1 MSASNDRQQLANLTR
16 EQRMALFEQI
26 RKQKKE
32 QRPEPTI
39 RRQSR
44 AMPSYPLSFAQQRL
58 WFLDQFEPGTPLYNV
73 PLALR
78 VRGPLDHAVLRRVLE
93 SLLARHETLRT
104 TFVSSDGEPQQVIM
118 EPGRVPLPLI
128 DLRGLPETL
137 RQAHASELVAIEEQ
151 QPFDL
156 SNGPILRTCLLRLT
170 EEEHILAITMHHIA
184 SDAWS
189 RGIFMRE
196 LQTLYNAYRQNLPS
210 PLPALPIRY
219 VDFALWQ
226 RAWLQGET
234 LEELLTYWKHQLK
247 DLPTLQLPTDYP
259 RPALHTIRGAICFR
273 EIPSTLLTRLQ
284 MLGRR
289 EHDSLFMLLLSAFA
303 ILLSRYTGSADI
315 AIGSAIAN
323 RNRTEIE
330 GLIGFFVNTL
340 VMRIDLS
347 GDPSFRKLVERVREV
362 CLDAYAHQDLPFE
375 RLVEE
380 LRPERNLSVAN
391 PLIQVTMALQN
402 APGASL
408 VLPGLAFEPLI
419 VDTQTAKFDIS
430 LFVLGNEQQSFLEIE
445 YNTDLFAEET
455 IRRMLGHL
463 IMILEAVADGPDQPI
478 SAIPLLTPAE
488 RQQILVAWNATEEQ
502 YDQEPFVH
510 QMFEAWAV
518 LVPDTLAAITENE
531 QLTYQELNAC
541 ANQLA
546 HYLRKAGVKAESLVG
561 ICLKRSFDLLIC
573 LLAVLKAGGAFVLLD
588 PTYPIE
594 RLALMIE
601 DASITL
607 LLTTHN
613 LGAPLASPEI
623 HMLCLESE
631 WAHISHEDTV
641 NPTGEIDPDN
651 LAYVIYTSGSTG
663 RPKGVQITHQGLR
676 NLICW
681 HRQTFALKPHERA
694 SHFASLSF
702 DGALWEIWPS
712 LATGATL
719 CLIDDEI
726 RHDPQLIREWMI
738 RQQITF
744 GYLPT
749 PLAESVLD
757 DAWPQNLA
765 MHTLTT
771 GGDALHYTPPEQCP
785 FTLVNTYGPAE
796 NSVVTT
802 FGVVPST
809 PETRGLPS
817 IGRPMSN
824 VQVYVLDSHM
834 QPVPIGV
841 TGELFIGGIGLARGY
856 RHHPDLTAERFLPD
870 PFVGD
875 RFPASWQ
882 PGSRLYRTGDLARYR
897 PDGELEFQGRND
909 HQVKIRGCRV
919 ELPEVEAALRQHPAI
934 AEAVVVAR
942 GTALI
947 TPGQPD
953 TSSGEKSLIAYIV
966 RRKGRQEDEQE
977 MPVTRFTE
985 QVARWQQ
992 IFDLSYREAKP
1003 PADPTFNIAGW
1014 NSSYTGQ
1021 PLTEEEMRQW
1031 VEQTVERILFLVLK
1045 LRQPTPLS
1053 RLPRSIG
1060 ELQFRLA
1067 AGNRPGRVLEIGCGT
1082 GLLLSRIAP
1091 FCQEYWGTDLSPV
1104 AIQTLQTLVR
1114 EQTLSNVRLFQR
1126 SADDFSEPLT
1136 EQQGSFDVIILNSV
1150 IQYFPSVEYLVY
1162 VLDQASQLL
1171 APGGLLFIGDVRNL
1185 TLLEAYHTSV
1195 QLRQAVPSLFTTQLQ
1210 TLIQKR
1216 LASENELLL
1225 APAFFSALQQ
1235 HLPELGQI
1243 ELQLKRGRIHNELTR
1258 FRYDV
1263 WLHKGHAS
1271 IQVNTDVELDWQKEQ
1286 LTLPALY
1293 SMLQQQ
1299 RPGALHITH
1308 VPNARLQTDMR
1319 ALALLRDKT
1328 PPEKVELLWEALRA
1342 DNQTPAV
1349 DPEDFWNLANTLP
1362 YRVAVTWSD
1371 ADAPDCYD
1379 VLLVDR
1385 NLPGEHDRSLLS
1397 IHGLTGGKQ
1406 TDTAKPKSPWRI
1418 YANDPSQAESR
1429 NMLIEEISGYMK
1441 SSLPD
1446 YMVPSLIVEL
1456 NALPLSPNGKVDYQA
1471 LPAPDGSR
1479 PALKSAFVAPRTAK
1493 EKMLAE
1499 IWSQVLGIAQ
1509 IGVHDNFFEL
1519 GGDSLMTIRVV
1530 TRASRAGIGITVKQ
1544 IFQHQTIVELA
1555 SASNSLAIVAEQGL
1569 VTGPVPITPAQ
1580 AVNLAPGRGDLS
1592 CQSMAY
1598 VLEAVE
1604 ALDPRLVE
1612 KVVRHLLMYHD
1623 ALRIRASQTDHG
1635 WELFNAG
1642 FDDNERLPFWRVDF
1656 SFLPE
1661 IEQVSAVTA
1670 LAKQMVLHFDLSRGP
1685 LLRVVLCYLG
1695 SNRPT
1700 PLIVVGH
1707 SLVVDVQSWQILLE
1721 DVKIAYQQLRATG
1734 AIDFPPKT
1742 TSCKQWAERLQL
1754 YAQSEQLQNELPY
1767 WLAHRHAPPL
1777 PMDYP
1782 GGANN
1787 GSSTLIMFGLFEA
1800 EETETLSHLV
1810 SKRKDLQM
1818 DVILLTAVAQ
1828 TITHWSKQQAL
1839 HVMIEGYGREPDFED
1854 IDLSRTLG
1862 LLPLNFPL
1870 QLHLAETMTTGEA
1883 LRLISDQLHSV
1894 PHHGI
1899 GYSVLRYMSRDAA
1912 TTAAMAALPQPEIYF
1927 NYLGS
1932 MLRPE
1937 VDEFKVDGPYNGRAY
1952 TMNTVERQLASFLV
1966 IFWIADGHLQM
1977 SWQFSTN
1984 QYRTETIKQLVIA
1997 TRENVR
2003 TLIRYLQNEE

>member
-1 MSASNDRQQLANLTR
+1 MSTSHDRQQLANLTR

-32 QRPEPTI
+32 QPPDPTI

-44 AMPSYPLSFAQQRL
+44 AMQSYPLSFAQQRL

-78 VRGPLDHAVLRRVLE
+78 VRGPLNHEVLRRVLE

-104 TFVSSDGEPQQVIM
+104 TFVSSDGDPQQVIA

-128 DLRGLPETL
+128 DLRSLPETL
-137 RQAHASELVAIEEQ
+137 QLTHARELVAVEEQ

-156 SNGPILRTCLLRLT
+156 RNGPILRTRLLQLT
-170 EEEHILAITMHHIA
+170 GEEHILAITMHHIA

-196 LQTLYNAYRQNLPS
+196 LQTLYNAYLQNQPS
-210 PLPALPIRY
+210 PLPELPIRY

-226 RAWLQGET
+226 REWLQGET
-234 LEELLTYWKHQLK
+234 LEELLTYWKQQLQ

-273 EIPSTLLTRLQ
+273 EIPPTLLTRLQ
-284 MLGRR
+284 MLGRHQ
-289 EHDSLFMLLLSAFA
+289 HDSLFMLLLSAFA
-303 ILLSRYTGSADI
+303 ILLSRYTGSKDI

-347 GDPSFRKLVERVREV
+347 GDPNFRKLVERVREV

-380 LRPERNLSVAN
+380 LRPERDLSIAN

-402 APGASL
+402 VPKAPL
-408 VLPGLAFEPLI
+408 EIPGLAFEPLI
-419 VDTQTAKFDIS
+419 VETQTAKFDIS

-455 IRRMLGHL
+455 IKRMLGHL
-463 IMILEAVADGPDQPI
+463 LMILEAVADNPDQPI

-488 RQQILVAWNATEEQ
+488 RQQILVAWNATDEQ

-510 QMFEAWAV
+510 QMFETWAA
-518 LVPDTLAAITENE
+518 LIPDAIAAITEDE
-531 QLTYQELNAC
+531 QLTYQELNVY

-546 HYLRKAGVKAESLVG
+546 HYLRKAGVKPESLVG
-561 ICLKRSFDLLIC
+561 ICLKRSFNLLTC
-573 LLAVLKAGGAFVLLD
+573 LLAVLKAGGAYVLLD
-588 PTYPIE
+588 PTYPME

-607 LLTTHN
+607 LVTTQTQ
-613 LGAPLASPEI
+613 GAPLAGPETQ
-623 HMLCLESE
+623 MLYLENE
-631 WAHISHEDTV
+631 WEYISREDTA
-641 NPTGEIDPDN
+641 NPTGEIDTEN

-663 RPKGVQITHQGLR
+663 RPKGVQIAHQGLR

-681 HRQTFALKPHERA
+681 HRQTFALKPHDRA

-738 RQQITF
+738 KQQITL

-757 DAWPQNLA
+757 EAWPENLA

-771 GGDALHYTPPEQCP
+771 GGDALHYAPPEQCP
-785 FTLVNTYGPAE
+785 FALVNTYGPAE

-802 FGVVPST
+802 FGVVPSAPQT
-809 PETRGLPS
+809 YGLPS

-824 VQVYVLDSHM
+824 VQVYVLDSQM

-841 TGELFIGGIGLARGY
+841 TGELFIGGTGLARGY
-856 RHHPDLTAERFLPD
+856 RHHPDLTAERFLPN
-870 PFVGD
+870 PFVGG
-875 RFPASWQ
+875 RFPSSWQ

-897 PDGELEFQGRND
+897 SNGELDFLGRND

-919 ELPEVEAALRQHPAI
+919 ELSEVEAALRQHPAI
-934 AEAVVVAR
+934 AEAIVVAR

-953 TSSGEKSLIAYIV
+953 TSSSEKSLIAYIV
-966 RRKGRQEDEQE
+966 RRKPRQEDEQE
-977 MPVTRFTE
+977 MPAVRFAE
-985 QVARWQQ
+985 QVAHWQQ
-992 IFDLSYREAKP
+992 IFDLSYRDAKQP
-1003 PADPTFNIAGW
+1003 DDPTFNIAGW

-1031 VEQTVERILFLVLK
+1031 VEQTVERIRF
-1045 LRQPTPLS
+1045 
-1053 RLPRSIG
+1053 
-1060 ELQFRLA
+1060 FR
-1067 AGNRPGRVLEIGCGT
+1067 PERVLEIGCGT
-1082 GLLLSRIAP
+1082 GLLLTRIAP
-1091 FCQEYWGTDLSPV
+1091 LCQEYWGTDLSPV
-1104 AIQTLQTLVR
+1104 AIQALQGLLI
-1114 EQTLSNVRLFQR
+1114 EQALSNVRLFQR
-1126 SADDFSEPLT
+1126 SADDFSAPLA
-1136 EQQGSFDVIILNSV
+1136 EQQGSFDAIILNSV
-1150 IQYFPSVEYLVY
+1150 IQYFPSVEYLVH
-1162 VLDQASQLL
+1162 VLEQAVQLL
-1171 APGGLLFIGDVRNL
+1171 TPGGFLFIGDVRNL
-1185 TLLEAYHTSV
+1185 TLLETYHTSV
-1195 QLRQAVPSLFTTQLQ
+1195 QLRQAIPSLFTRQLQ

-1216 LASENELLL
+1216 LTSENELLL
-1225 APAFFSALQQ
+1225 DPAFFSALQW
-1235 HLPELGQI
+1235 HLPAISQV
-1243 ELQLKRGRIHNELTR
+1243 ELQLKRGRVHNELTR

-1263 WLHKGHAS
+1263 WLHKERTSTTLDAY
-1271 IQVNTDVELDWQKEQ
+1271 IELDWQKEQ
-1286 LTLPALY
+1286 LTLPTLC

-1299 RPGALHITH
+1299 RPDVLRITH
-1308 VPNARLQTDMR
+1308 VPNARLQTDMQ
-1319 ALALLRDKT
+1319 ALALLRDKI

-1342 DNQTPAV
+1342 DNQTRAV
-1349 DPEDFWNLANTLP
+1349 DPEDFWSLANTLP

-1371 ADAPDCYD
+1371 AAAPACYD
-1379 VLLVDR
+1379 VLLMAHS
-1385 NLPGEHDRSLLS
+1385 LGERHQLLLS
-1397 IHGLTGGKQ
+1397 IDGPTSTRQ
-1406 TDTAKPKSPWRI
+1406 SRAPEQRISWRT
-1418 YANDPSQAESR
+1418 YANDPAQAATR
-1429 NMLIEEISGYMK
+1429 NMLIGEIYDYMK
-1441 SSLPD
+1441 QKLPD
-1446 YMVPSLIVEL
+1446 YMVPSLILEL
-1456 NALPLSPNGKVDYQA
+1456 KALPLSPNGKVDYQA
-1471 LPAPDGSR
+1471 LPTPDGSR
-1479 PALKSAFVAPRTAK
+1479 PALKSAFVAPRTAS
-1493 EKMLAE
+1493 EKILAE
-1499 IWSQVLGIAQ
+1499 IWSQVLGFAQ
-1509 IGVHDNFFEL
+1509 IGIHDNFFEL

-1530 TRASRAGIGITVKQ
+1530 TRASRAGLGITVKQ
-1544 IFQHQTIVELA
+1544 IFQHQTIAELA
-1555 SASNSLAIVAEQGL
+1555 AASNSLAILAEQGL
-1569 VTGPVPITPAQ
+1569 VTGPVPIMPAQ

-1598 VLEAVE
+1598 ILEAAE
-1604 ALDPRLVE
+1604 ALNPLLVE

-1623 ALRIRASQTDHG
+1623 ALRIQAHQTDHG
-1635 WELFNAG
+1635 WELFNEG
-1642 FDDNERLPFWRVDF
+1642 FDDSERLPFWRADF
-1656 SFLPE
+1656 SFLSE

-1670 LAKQMVLHFDLSRGP
+1670 LAKQMVMHFDLSRGP
-1685 LLRVVLCYLG
+1685 LLRVALCYLG

-1700 PLIVVGH
+1700 PLIIVGH

-1721 DVKIAYQQLRATG
+1721 DVKIAYQQLRDTG
-1734 AIDFPPKT
+1734 TISFPPKT
-1742 TSCKQWAERLQL
+1742 TSCKQWAERLQA
-1754 YAQSEQLQNELPY
+1754 YAQSEQLQTELPY
-1767 WLAHRHAPPL
+1767 WLTHKHVPPL
-1777 PMDYP
+1777 LMDYP

-1787 GSSTLIMFGLFEA
+1787 GASTLIMFGLFEV
-1800 EETETLSHLV
+1800 EETETLRWLV

-1818 DVILLTAVAQ
+1818 DAILLTAVAQ
-1828 TITHWSKQQAL
+1828 TLTRWSKQQTL
-1839 HVMIEGYGREPDFED
+1839 QVMIEGYGREPDFED

-1870 QLHLAETMTTGEA
+1870 QFHLAETMTAGET
-1883 LRLISDQLHSV
+1883 LRAVGDQLRGV

-1899 GYSVLRYMSRDAA
+1899 GYSVLRHMSKDVSI
-1912 TTAAMAALPQPEIYF
+1912 TSAMATLPQPEIYF

-1937 VDEFKVDGPYNGRAY
+1937 VDDFKVDGPYNGRVY
-1952 TMNTVERQLASFLV
+1952 TIDRVERQLASFLV
-1966 IFWIADGHLQM
+1966 IFWIANGHLQM

-2003 TLIRYLQNEE
+2003 AMISYLQAEE